1 MYPDTVTAFQS
12 ENDRRATGVKCLLN
26 LDGGR
31 GQDDVRT
38 LSVHPD
44 PAQLFLNGPP
54 GRPPPPGRRGAVTN
68 GVSHYRVD
76 SCRRKLVEKEQRR
89 HGPAG
94 SPAIHRCRKGRKIV
108 RGVNVGVNHHPFLES
123 PPARVRLC
131 RHQASTVVM
140 KELRGSQP
148 TLMAEATVIQYC

>member
-76 SCRRKLVEKEQRR
+76 SCRRKLVFRDALVG
-89 HGPAG
+89 H
-94 SPAIHRCRKGRKIV
+94 V
-108 RGVNVGVNHHPFLES
+108 RV
-123 PPARVRLC
+123 
-131 RHQASTVVM
+131 
-140 KELRGSQP
+140 
-148 TLMAEATVIQYC
+148 TLDGHDG